1 MFKVVNPTLHGGR
14 RFSFLLQNTTQPIT
28 NLDAAIFMAS
38 MYNEV
43 PNYSIEYVIYDF
55 WNAGRNTFREFFAH
69 RLGLIILD
77 QDQEFD
83 TDKVYSFD
91 FKGPDNKTDPPRE
104 FTSKDLTEQCGLR
117 TVYDDQLISLLPG
130 ERIKGRLI
138 VRLGIGHDHGKWC
151 PVSNITFKEVEGGF
165 LFGGYLTGVYS
176 LEKVLELSI
185 AGFDRAKSRPAP
197 TIFQKR

>member
-14 RFSFLLQNTTQPIT
+14 RFSFVLQGTSEPLANT
-28 NLDAAIFMAS
+28 DAAIFMGS

-43 PNYSIEYVIYDF
+43 PNYSIEYVIFDF
-55 WNAGRNTFREFFAH
+55 WYAGRNMFRESFAH
-69 RLGLIILD
+69 RMGLIILD

-83 TDKVYSFD
+83 SEKIYSFD
-91 FKGPDNKTDPPRE
+91 FKGPDQPRE
-104 FTSKDLTEQCGLR
+104 FTSKDLTEQCGLK

-151 PVSNITFKEVEGGF
+151 PVSNIAFKEVEGGF
-165 LFGGYLTGVYS
+165 LFQGYLTGVYS

-197 TIFQKR
+197 TIFQER